1 MNPEMLTTMDQSE
14 KLVPLPQIRVTKIQ
28 GSQSEAALKTDENQ
42 QGISSR
48 VRLRS
53 NEDLKAKITSYLR
66 EKRIKEQEQ

>member
-1 MNPEMLTTMDQSE
+1 MLTTMDQSE
-14 KLVPLPQIRVTKIQ
+14 KRVPLPQIRVTKIQ